1 MNLVTSGNAH
11 SLHVCP
17 LTVLGIHVNR
27 DHSDSIHLSMRD
39 LLSPGCC
46 TSGMAKR
53 HTFET
58 TGDTDIEFAIR
69 TMDAGSDRGT
79 RVGKSLI
86 VVLVAGW
93 AWLDG

>member
-1 MNLVTSGNAH
+1 
-11 SLHVCP
+11 
-17 LTVLGIHVNR
+17 
-27 DHSDSIHLSMRD
+27 
-39 LLSPGCC
+39 
-46 TSGMAKR
+46 MAKR

-58 TGDTDIEFAIR
+58 TGDTDIEFPIQ